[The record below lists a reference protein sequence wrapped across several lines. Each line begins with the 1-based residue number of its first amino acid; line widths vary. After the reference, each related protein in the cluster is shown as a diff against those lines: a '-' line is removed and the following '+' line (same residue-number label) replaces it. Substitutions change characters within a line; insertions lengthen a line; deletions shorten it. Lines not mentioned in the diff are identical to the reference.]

1 MKDVESRLVRTLK
14 EKEQECMNLFKRLEI
29 LESEK
34 REDTTRIEFL
44 ERMKED
50 SNYEV
55 TKFKSTIDLKKNII
69 DDL

>member
-1 MKDVESRLVRTLK
+1 M
-14 EKEQECMNLFKRLEI
+14 FKRLEI

-50 SNYEV
+50 TQYEIN
-55 TKFKSTIDLKKNII
+55 KFKHTIDLKKNII
-69 DDL
+69 EDL